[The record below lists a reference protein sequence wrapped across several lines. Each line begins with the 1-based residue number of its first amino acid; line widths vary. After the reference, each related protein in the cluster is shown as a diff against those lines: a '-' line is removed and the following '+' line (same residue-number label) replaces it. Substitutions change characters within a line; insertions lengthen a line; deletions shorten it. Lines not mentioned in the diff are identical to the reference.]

1 MDPQRSQRHFC
12 GPPCACPAW
21 ANDCDLNPPS
31 AYDTNAIQRFQEAVS
46 PLRATVHH
54 RPTTLPETANNSCTA
69 TPDQVRCGKDG
80 FTISLLNSSS
90 CTGQVYEACLLD
102 DDRVLSCFT
111 SDNFRPDDIITPPLE
126 FRLSTHTLRVRTWT
140 HGQLLWELT
149 TDCDGH
155 SFCAL
160 GTCIFCWDIWN
171 NKSCLMERILQTT
184 FGICATLLIGLALK
198 LVIAYL
204 LHRCHRCA
212 RRRGWTLKRHA
223 TTFSAAQATV
233 SWKRLPF
240 SR

>member
-31 AYDTNAIQRFQEAVS
+31 A
-46 PLRATVHH
+46 
-54 RPTTLPETANNSCTA
+54 
-69 TPDQVRCGKDG
+69 CGKDG